1 MLLLTLKMDV
11 QYGSLMCIS
20 LQNRT
25 IDTRSD
31 FYSLGATF
39 YHLLT
44 GIPPFNSND
53 PVDLI
58 HQHIVQPP
66 TPPQNIVPSIPTPV
80 ADVILK
86 MMAKTPE
93 DRYQSAKGLK
103 RDLEILIAR
112 YHSNDWNNFVAGEV
126 DRNSQFI
133 LPQTLFGRSKERGV
147 ILSAFEQSKQAGGSH
162 LLIVKGY
169 SGVGKTSLVN
179 EIQRPVIKAKS
190 YIAASKFDQFGRDIP
205 FVSMIQAFRDL
216 IRQLL
221 SEPLSE
227 LENWRKLIQNAV
239 GDNGRVIT
247 DVMPDVETIIG
258 PQAAIPLLGP
268 TESEARFTNIFQR
281 FVSVFGRPGRPL
293 VLFLGTFHFGLN
305 MRVYLLCH

>member
-1 MLLLTLKMDV
+1 M
-11 QYGSLMCIS
+11 
-20 LQNRT
+20 
-25 IDTRSD
+25 
-31 FYSLGATF
+31 
-39 YHLLT
+39 
-44 GIPPFNSND
+44 PPFDTND
-53 PVDLI
+53 PVELI

-66 TPPQNIVPSIPTPV
+66 TPLHTIVPSIPTPV
-80 ADVILK
+80 SDVILK

-103 RDLEILIAR
+103 RDIEILIAR
-112 YHSNDWNNFVAGEV
+112 YRSNDWHNFVAGEV

-147 ILSAFEQSKQAGGSH
+147 ILSAFEHAKAAGGSH

-227 LENWRKLIQNAV
+227 LENWRKLIQNAL

-258 PQAAIPLLGP
+258 PQPAIPLLGP

-281 FVSVFGRPGRPL
+281 FVSVFGRPGHPL
-293 VLFLGTFHFGLN
+293 VLFLGILHSL
-305 MRVYLLCH
+305 